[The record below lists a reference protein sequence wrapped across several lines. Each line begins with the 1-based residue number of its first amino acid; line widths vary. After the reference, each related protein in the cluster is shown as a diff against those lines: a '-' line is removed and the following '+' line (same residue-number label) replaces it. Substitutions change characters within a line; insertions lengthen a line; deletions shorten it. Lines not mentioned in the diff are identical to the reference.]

1 MGDPIRD
8 YILANR
14 DRYTREAIRGQ
25 LLQAGHDARAIDRA
39 LQEAWPE
46 SSSAPTEARTT
57 AERVQ
62 IGWAIL
68 VYLLGFAASIWLV
81 VWVVSGSSGASWTVF
96 MLVFLVL
103 YAVVGFLM
111 VRWVTRWGPPS
122 DFDSWNRTI
131 VGLPLLFGI
140 LLGVGFF
147 TTCLA
152 AYRLS

>member
-1 MGDPIRD
+1 MDDPIRE

-14 DRYTREAIRGQ
+14 DKYTREAIRAQ
-25 LLQAGHDARAIDRA
+25 LMKAGHDTQAIDRA

-46 SSSAPTEARTT
+46 SPAAPSAARTT
-57 AERVQ
+57 AEQLQ

-68 VYLLGFAASIWLV
+68 VYLVGFAASAVLA
-81 VWVVSGSSGASWTVF
+81 VWVIGGSSGGSWTAL

-103 YAVVGFLM
+103 YAIVGFLV

-122 DFDSWNRTI
+122 DFLAWERTI
-131 VGLPLLFGI
+131 VGLPVLFAI

-152 AYRLS
+152 AYSLS